1 MQKVVRITEND
12 LKRIVKKVIQEKN
25 TSKLNEGLG
34 DDIWNAGAKAV
45 DTYLKVGDKALESG
59 GKVAD
64 KVIDA
69 GDKYLALK
77 SDWWYLTPLFGLKLG
92 YDEVQALRAIQKQTF
107 EQTME
112 GIRDVASGIKG
123 VVVAVALDATGA
135 GEIINPVFWGLF
147 ATYDCWLWAKKGTLN
162 LFNII
167 MDIIS
172 VATAGAGA
180 AFVKG
185 FKSVLGPVAKSGTA
199 KFVNVMKTKAPE
211 LFKYLLKILK
221 GSKGIINKIATQTAI
236 GIKELSKKFP
246 FMVKNLQS
254 MRSGIDTLKGFMA
267 QLETA
272 VGHDIAHFGKHV
284 VQHYGQEQFAHAGVG
299 KLVGHGEG
307 HGGGHGEKP
316 KTPNTAK
323 TIPRYIA
330 VNGIKKPNPKFKEKY
345 GYA

>member
-1 MQKVVRITEND
+1 MQKVVRITETD

-25 TSKLNEGLG
+25 VSKLNEGLG

-45 DTYLKVGDKALESG
+45 DTV
-59 GKVAD
+59 GKVAGQVAD
-64 KVIDA
+64 KTIEA

-77 SDWWYLTPLFGLKLG
+77 SDWWYLVPGMNGVKMT
-92 YDEVQALRAIQKQTF
+92 YDEVRALRAISTQTF

-162 LFNII
+162 MFNII

-199 KFVNVMKTKAPE
+199 KFISVMKKSAPE
-211 LFKYLLKILK
+211 LFNYLLKILK
-221 GSKGIINKIATQTAI
+221 GSKAIISKIATQTEI

-246 FMVKNLQS
+246 FMVNKLQS
-254 MRSGIDTLKGFMA
+254 MRSGVGTLKGFMTE
-267 QLETA
+267 LETA
-272 VGHDIAHFGKHV
+272 VGHDVAHLGKHIV
-284 VQHYGQEQFAHAGVG
+284 KHYGQEQVAHAGVG

-316 KTPNTAK
+316 KTPHTAK

-330 VNGIKKPNPKFKEKY
+330 VNGIKKPNPKFKQKY

>member
-12 LKRIVKKVIQEKN
+12 LERIVKKVIQEKN
-25 TSKLNEGLG
+25 ISKLNEGLG

-45 DTYLKVGDKALESG
+45 DTV
-59 GKVAD
+59 GKVAGQVAD
-64 KVIDA
+64 KTIEA

-77 SDWWYLTPLFGLKLG
+77 SDWWYLVPGMNVAKLQ
-92 YDEVQALRAIQKQTF
+92 YDEVRALRAISTQTF

-162 LFNII
+162 MFNII
-167 MDIIS
+167 MDIIGA
-172 VATAGAGA
+172 ATAGAGT

-185 FKSVLGPVAKSGTA
+185 FKSLLGPVAKSGTA
-199 KFVNVMKTKAPE
+199 KFISVMKTKAPE
-211 LFKYLLKILK
+211 LFNYLLKILK
-221 GSKGIINKIATQTAI
+221 GSKAIISKIATQTEI

-254 MRSGIDTLKGFMA
+254 MRSGVGTLKGFMVE
-267 QLETA
+267 LETA

-284 VQHYGQEQFAHAGVG
+284 AQHYGEHQVAHAGVG
-299 KLVGHGEG
+299 AAVGHGEG

-316 KTPNTAK
+316 KTPHTAK

-330 VNGIKKPNPKFKEKY
+330 VNGVKKPNPKFKQKY

>member
-12 LKRIVKKVIQEKN
+12 LERIVKKVIQEKN
-25 TSKLNEGLG
+25 VSKLNEGLG

-45 DTYLKVGDKALESG
+45 DTV
-59 GKVAD
+59 GKVAGQVAD
-64 KVIDA
+64 KTIEA

-77 SDWWYLTPLFGLKLG
+77 SDWWYLVPGMNVAKLQ
-92 YDEVQALRAIQKQTF
+92 YDEVRALRAISTQTF

-147 ATYDCWLWAKKGTLN
+147 ATYDCWLWAKKGALN
-162 LFNII
+162 MFNII
-167 MDIIS
+167 MDIIG

-199 KFVNVMKTKAPE
+199 KFISVMKTKAPE
-211 LFKYLLKILK
+211 LFNYLLKILK
-221 GSKGIINKIATQTAI
+221 GSKAIISKIATQTEI

-254 MRSGIDTLKGFMA
+254 MRSGVGTLKGFMVE
-267 QLETA
+267 LETA

-284 VQHYGQEQFAHAGVG
+284 AQHYGEHQVAHAGVG
-299 KLVGHGEG
+299 AAVGHGEG

-316 KTPNTAK
+316 KTPHTAK

-330 VNGIKKPNPKFKEKY
+330 VNGIKKPNPKFKQKY